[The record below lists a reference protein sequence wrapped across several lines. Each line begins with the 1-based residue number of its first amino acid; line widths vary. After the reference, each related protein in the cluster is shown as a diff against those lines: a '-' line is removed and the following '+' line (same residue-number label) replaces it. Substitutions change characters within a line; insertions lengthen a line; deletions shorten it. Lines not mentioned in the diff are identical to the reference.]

1 MSDLRNNEE
10 VVGALSLEP
19 VMEEGFLLFAT
30 ANGEVKRIRVADLP
44 GLSAHAF
51 PGMNVGDDYLGWVLY
66 VNEDDEVLLTTAEAQ
81 SIRFKRAEMR
91 PTGFQAGG
99 KRGIKINRDGA
110 RGVV

>member
-51 PGMNVGDDYLGWVLY
+51 TVMNVGDDYLGWVLY

-81 SIRFKRAEMR
+81 AIRFKVAEVR
-91 PTGFQAGG
+91 PTGLPARGI
-99 KRGIKINRDGA
+99 RGIKPNTTSHR
-110 RGVV
+110 VW